1 MADDDSTRRVPQE
14 SPGAFDPERTVKVS
28 AVGQKVFGRYVLESL
43 AGRGGMGVVWR
54 ARDDELG
61 ETVALKF
68 LPEVVARDAVA
79 IDELKEETRRARRL
93 THPNIVRIHDF
104 VRDDLQA
111 AVSMEFVDGTTL
123 AQLRLQQPGKVFT
136 VAVLGPLAAQLCA
149 ALDYAHHA
157 AKVVHRDLKP
167 ANLLVTRDGELKV
180 ADFGIARSLT
190 ETHTRLTG
198 RTTGGTSGT
207 LLYMSPQQLL
217 GLKPTAADD
226 IYALGATLCEL
237 LTSKPPFHRGDA
249 STLMLQIR
257 EKAPLSMA
265 EQRAELEV
273 AGEPIPA
280 AWEQT
285 IAACLAKTPD
295 ERPPSA
301 LDVARRLGLEE
312 FLPAARAAGVSRGP
326 AAGSVA
332 AGAPPGAVPPVLAAG
347 GGPGGRSFWRRA
359 GRWVAVAAA
368 VLGVAGIG
376 SRFVTTR
383 APWGRPAVT
392 PLADV
397 RGGVIVRTEP
407 AGAEVRVGAVAL
419 DTSPLTLKEQKPG
432 RYPVHIRL
440 ARYDDWDGEVDVKQN
455 EFAEVSVTLVRSTG
469 LLDLTSQPAELAYDL
484 KGEMTRQGKTPAK
497 EVVPTGNYSVVFH
510 REGWADQTLAAT
522 VAAGA
527 TVPVAGNFLPGVL
540 TVTSE
545 PAGAAVV
552 EAENEVG
559 RTPWKKEEIPG
570 DYAFELRLDGYGPA
584 QVSGKVKAGE
594 ETALSA
600 TLEKI
605 DRPVQGKPWAVP
617 ELGLELVPISAG
629 TFKMGSPPDEADR
642 DEDEGPQT
650 EVTLSMAFW
659 LGKDVVTQEEW
670 KAIMNTTIEQQREK
684 AGKDESLQ
692 GEGPNYPVYFVSWDE
707 AMEFC
712 RKLTAREKEAGR
724 LPDAYEFTLPTEA
737 QWEYACRAGTAGSF
751 AGPIGDLAWYDTN
764 SDGHMHEVGQKQANP
779 WGLQDMPGNVWE
791 WCLDWE
797 GAYPG
802 GQVTDYAGP
811 DSGEKRVNRGGEW
824 AGEANLCRSARRA
837 SDGPGFR
844 YRAMGFR
851 VALAPAKG

>member
-1 MADDDSTRRVPQE
+1 MADDDPTRRIPAE
-14 SPGAFDPERTVKVS
+14 SPGAFDSERTVKVL
-28 AVGQKVFGRYVLESL
+28 ATGQKVFGRYVLEVL

-104 VRDDLQA
+104 VRDELQA
-111 AVSMEFVDGTTL
+111 AVSMEYVDGTTL
-123 AQLRLQQPGKVFT
+123 GQLRLQQPGKVFT
-136 VAVLGPLAAQLCA
+136 VETLGPLAAQLCA
-149 ALDYAHHA
+149 ALDYAHHT

-180 ADFGIARSLT
+180 TDFGIARSLT

-257 EKAPLSMA
+257 EKAPLSLA
-265 EQRAELEV
+265 GQRAELEV
-273 AGEPIPA
+273 AGEAILA
-280 AWEQT
+280 EWEQT
-285 IAACLAKTPD
+285 IAACLAK
-295 ERPPSA
+295 RPEDRPQSA
-301 LDVARRLGLEE
+301 LEVAQRLGLEE
-312 FLPAARAAGVSRGP
+312 LLPTARSAGGSRRPAAP
-326 AAGSVA
+326 
-332 AGAPPGAVPPVLAAG
+332 GALSGAVPPMLADVAAARSGAG
-347 GGPGGRSFWRRA
+347 GRFSWRRA
-359 GRWVAVAAA
+359 GRWAVVAA
-368 VLGVAGIG
+368 VLGVAGLG
-376 SRFVTTR
+376 SWLIATH
-383 APWGRPAVT
+383 APWGRPPVA

-397 RGGVIVRTEP
+397 RGGIIVRTEP
-407 AGAEVRVGAVAL
+407 AGAEVRVGAVAV

-440 ARYDDWDGEVDVKQN
+440 ARYDDWDGEVEVRQN
-455 EFAEVSVTLVRSTG
+455 EFAEVNVTLVRSTG
-469 LLDLTSQPAELAYDL
+469 LLDLTSQPPDLPYEL

-497 EVVPTGNYSVVFH
+497 EVVPTGSYSVVFH
-510 REGWADQTLAAT
+510 REGWSDQTLPVT

-527 TVPVAGNFLPGVL
+527 TVPVAGTFLPGTL

-545 PAGAAVV
+545 PEGAAVY
-552 EAENEVG
+552 EADNEVG

-570 DYAFELRLDGYGPA
+570 DHAFELRLDGYEPA
-584 QVSGKVKAGE
+584 QVSGTVKAGE

-600 TLEKI
+600 TLKMI
-605 DRPVQGKPWAVP
+605 ARPIAGKAWTVP
-617 ELGLELVPISAG
+617 DLGLELVPISAG

-642 DEDEGPQT
+642 DDDESPQT
-650 EVTLSMAFW
+650 DVTISRAFW
-659 LGKDVVTQEEW
+659 LGKKVVTQSEW
-670 KAIMNTTIEQQREK
+670 QAIMNTTIAQQREK
-684 AGKDESLQ
+684 AGKDEELQ

-712 RKLTAREKEAGR
+712 HKLTTREQEAKR
-724 LPDAYEFTLPTEA
+724 LPEGYEFTLPTEA
-737 QWEYACRAGTAGSF
+737 QWEYACRAGTTGGF
-751 AGPIGDLAWYDTN
+751 AGAINDLAWYDAN
-764 SDGHMHEVGQKQANP
+764 SGGHLHEVGEKQPNP
-779 WGLQDMPGNVWE
+779 WGLYDMPGNVWE
-791 WCLDWE
+791 WCLDWKGE
-797 GAYPG
+797 YPG
-802 GQVTDYAGP
+802 GQVADYAGP
-811 DSGEKRVNRGGEW
+811 ASGDVRVNRGGEW
-824 AGEANLCRSARRA
+824 SGEARTCRSPYRA
-837 SDGPGFR
+837 ADGPGVR
-844 YRAMGFR
+844 YKAMGFR
-851 VALAPAKG
+851 VAVAPVKG